1 MASWMP
7 DTEKERELLS
17 QAIVKTLD
25 SWPEIYRRIFSEVH
39 YGGKSVESVA
49 AAVSMRPAEVYA
61 LLEDCE
67 RNLRQALKAFRPRTA
82 AGITMPVPQ
91 YADRCA

>member
-7 DTEKERELLS
+7 ENERDRELLS

-25 SWPEIYRRIFSEVH
+25 SWPEFHRRIFSEVH

-49 AAVSMRPAEVYA
+49 AAWAMRPAEVHA

-67 RNLRQALKAFRPRTA
+67 RRLRKALRILRPHTSSNIPVAPQFA
-82 AGITMPVPQ
+82 A
-91 YADRCA
+91 